1 MRISRI
7 YHPDSLS
14 LNQELELEP
23 QAASHLTKVL
33 RLSADAELVLF
44 NGDGCEYSAR
54 IIRIQRQRAWVCIHD
69 SQVRDL
75 ESSLKI
81 HLCQCIS
88 KGERMDYTIQ
98 KAVELGVTHITPLIS
113 EHVAIQLKADRL
125 TKRLNHWQGIINSA
139 CEQSGR
145 NSLPQIDPPE
155 KLEQWIQAYDHD
167 TTKLTLVPDAT
178 MTLKTLA
185 TPQQSFTLLIG
196 PEGGLSQNEIT
207 LSEQFGF
214 KGIKLGPRILRT
226 ETAAVTMISIL
237 QGMWGDLA

>member
-14 LNQELELEP
+14 LNQELELES
-23 QAASHLTKVL
+23 QAAIHLTKVL
-33 RLSADAELVLF
+33 RLPVEAELILF

-54 IIRIQRQRAWVCIHD
+54 ITRIQRQRAWVCIHD
-69 SQVRDL
+69 SQERDH
-75 ESSLKI
+75 ESPLKI
-81 HLCQCIS
+81 HLCQGIS

-113 EHVAIQLKADRL
+113 EYVTVQLKADRL

-145 NSLPQIDPPE
+145 NRLPLLDPAE
-155 KLEQWIQAYDHD
+155 KFEQWIQTYDNNA
-167 TTKLTLVPDAT
+167 TRLTLTPDAT
-178 MTLKTLA
+178 TTLKTLDM
-185 TPQQSFTLLIG
+185 PQQSFTLLIG
-196 PEGGLSQNEIT
+196 PEGGLSQHEIT
-207 LSEQFGF
+207 LSEQYGF